1 MHNLTD
7 CATKDKDVGGRFA
20 RSNLRDCA
28 TKDEDV
34 GGRFARSDLQVI
46 VYGVHDL

>member
-20 RSNLRDCA
+20 RS
-28 TKDEDV
+28 
-34 GGRFARSDLQVI
+34 DLQLLYTCRPAGACYMWINANYTPVASPR
-46 VYGVHDL
+46 LS